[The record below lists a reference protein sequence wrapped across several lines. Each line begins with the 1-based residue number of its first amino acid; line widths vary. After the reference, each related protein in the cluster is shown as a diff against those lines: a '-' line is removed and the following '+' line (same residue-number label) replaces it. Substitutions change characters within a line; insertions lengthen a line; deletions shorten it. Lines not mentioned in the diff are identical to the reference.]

1 MRPSP
6 RCAGTSGPAVLDDPG
21 NADLSAH
28 VDFAAFAAAA
38 RAAGAVVH
46 GPVAQGR
53 FLAALGA
60 EARLGA
66 LSAGATPA
74 QRALLDSGL
83 RRLLDPA
90 QMGTLFKVLAL
101 TSPGLPAPAG
111 FAGAC

>member
-1 MRPSP
+1 VR
-6 RCAGTSGPAVLDDPG
+6 RHAAAGVLDDPG
-21 NADLSAH
+21 DADLSTH

-38 RAAGAVVH
+38 RAAGAAVH

-66 LSAGATPA
+66 LAAGATPA

-101 TSPGLPAPAG
+101 ASPGLPAPAG
-111 FAGAC
+111 FD